1 MEVRARVGVRV
12 EVRVG
17 VRIRGFAGEG
27 EDHDL
32 QRLFVE
38 VPLRAMVRYKSGE
51 LGATMVP
58 RCPSSSIWP
67 VHGPVGGGADGG
79 EEAAPQARNFALGS
93 LLRGVSISENET
105 RDDGRG

>member
-1 MEVRARVGVRV
+1 M

-51 LGATMVP
+51 LGATRVP
-58 RCPSSSIWP
+58 CASLSFLLNMTRPRSS
-67 VHGPVGGGADGG
+67 
-79 EEAAPQARNFALGS
+79 
-93 LLRGVSISENET
+93 
-105 RDDGRG
+105 GRRSRR

>member
-1 MEVRARVGVRV
+1 MRARVGVRV

-32 QRLFVE
+32 QRLSSRCPCGQLCVTR
-38 VPLRAMVRYKSGE
+38 VGSWVLRGYR
-51 LGATMVP
+51 VP

-67 VHGPVGGGADGG
+67 VHGPVGGEADG

-105 RDDGRG
+105 HDDGRG

>member
-1 MEVRARVGVRV
+1 MRARVGVRV

-27 EDHDL
+27 DHDL

-51 LGATMVP
+51 LGTVCLVVLPP
-58 RCPSSSIWP
+58 RY
-67 VHGPVGGGADGG
+67 GPFTVQWEAEPTAVRRLRRRREILHWGAC
-79 EEAAPQARNFALGS
+79 
-93 LLRGVSISENET
+93 
-105 RDDGRG
+105 